1 MMFLNAFQ
9 AFLSTTF
16 IEYLINSFILGE
28 YSHFKKKRIVK
39 KLDVIAQNQNHF
51 RNQEV
56 EIVQKLS
63 ILWKQRNQCRPV

>member
-28 YSHFKKKRIVK
+28 YSNFKKKRIVK